1 MEESS
6 KFLKDR
12 ELRRGKI
19 LTYFDTQPK
28 KISMDYV
35 YWNRAI
41 LKFAQESPFYQ
52 TRIPS
57 IPTPLK
63 CSSKVSKKRKRGVK
77 DLQDRIRNSHAVIP
91 RKLLKVAGFLRT
103 NSTSLDMNGGEN
115 LFDTTALE
123 DLFPTTS
130 HDKNRSDSFQ
140 EGQEDVVN
148 ANNLDEDG
156 DEIDVDAGDYTRN
169 YNESDDEGGS

>member
-1 MEESS
+1 
-6 KFLKDR
+6 
-12 ELRRGKI
+12 
-19 LTYFDTQPK
+19 
-28 KISMDYV
+28 MDYV

-77 DLQDRIRNSHAVIP
+77 DLQDRRRNSHAVIP

-130 HDKNRSDSFQ
+130 H
-140 EGQEDVVN
+140 EDVVN

>member
-1 MEESS
+1 
-6 KFLKDR
+6 
-12 ELRRGKI
+12 
-19 LTYFDTQPK
+19 
-28 KISMDYV
+28 
-35 YWNRAI
+35 
-41 LKFAQESPFYQ
+41 
-52 TRIPS
+52 
-57 IPTPLK
+57 
-63 CSSKVSKKRKRGVK
+63 
-77 DLQDRIRNSHAVIP
+77 
-91 RKLLKVAGFLRT
+91 
-103 NSTSLDMNGGEN
+103 MNGGEN